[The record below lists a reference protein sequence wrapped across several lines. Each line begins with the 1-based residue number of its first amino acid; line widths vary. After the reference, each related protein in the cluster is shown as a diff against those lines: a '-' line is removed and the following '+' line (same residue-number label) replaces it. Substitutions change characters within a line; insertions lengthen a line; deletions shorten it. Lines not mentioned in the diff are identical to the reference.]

1 MRLLYLYPEEWTG
14 RRAREAHTLST
25 CAALAQ
31 DGVDVTLV
39 TAGGLKELQQHLPEV
54 TGLDKI
60 PGLELIALSRSL
72 GPIKSTSVFRR
83 HFKNWL
89 ATQERFDW
97 AYIIHL
103 KAAPMLSSPRIPYA
117 YEAHEIFSQ
126 TPQKDEKRQTKLR
139 ELERTALTGATVR
152 MATSAPLA
160 VALSEQFGLTNDFA
174 IVPNAGLPPLEQVT
188 SAPNGPFVY
197 AGSISGWKGID
208 LMIHAARDAKVP
220 LKIIGGTAAEWKKL
234 SKQIDTSGVEW
245 SPRVPL
251 ADLASALG
259 GARCGLIPTQ
269 PETPSGRYS
278 CPMKLFDYARCG
290 LPVISTALPS
300 LQSLDLGSW
309 CVQVPQPT
317 QEAWTEALL
326 SFKYDAEKAEAAR
339 IWSAKHT
346 WTHRAEQLIT
356 TFRVRRAGV

>member
-39 TAGGLKELQQHLPEV
+39 TAGGLKELQQHLPDV
-54 TGLDKI
+54 TGLENV
-60 PGLELIALSRSL
+60 PGLELVALSRSL
-72 GPIKSTSVFRR
+72 GPIRSIAVFRR
-83 HFKNWL
+83 NFKNWV

-103 KAAPMLSSPRIPYA
+103 KAASMLNSPRIPYA
-117 YEAHEIFSQ
+117 YEAHEIFAQ
-126 TPQKDEKRQTKLR
+126 TPQKDEKRQARLR
-139 ELERTALTGATVR
+139 EMERTTLVSATVR
-152 MATSAPLA
+152 MATSVPLA
-160 VALSEQFGLTNDFA
+160 AALSEQFGLTNDFA
-174 IVPNAGLPPLEQVT
+174 IIPNAGLPPLKQIT
-188 SAPNGPFVY
+188 STPHGPFVY
-197 AGSISGWKGID
+197 AGSIAGWKGID

-220 LKIIGGTAAEWKKL
+220 LKIVGGTVAEWKKL
-234 SKQIDTSGVEW
+234 GKQIDTDGVEW

-251 ADLASALG
+251 SELAPALAS
-259 GARCGLIPTQ
+259 ARCGLIPTQ

-309 CVQVPQPT
+309 CVQVLAPT
-317 QEAWTEALL
+317 QQAWTEALL
-326 SFKYDAEKAEAAR
+326 GFRYEAEKAEAAR
-339 IWSAKHT
+339 VWSATHT
-346 WTHRAEQLIT
+346 WAHRAEQLIT
-356 TFRVRRAGV
+356 TFRVRRTGV